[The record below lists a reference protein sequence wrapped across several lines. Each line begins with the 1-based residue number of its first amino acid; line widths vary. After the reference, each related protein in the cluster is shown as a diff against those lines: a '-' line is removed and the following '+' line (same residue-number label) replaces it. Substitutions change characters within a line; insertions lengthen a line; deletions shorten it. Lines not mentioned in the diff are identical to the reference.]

1 MSKIEILCCASCGA
15 SLAPRAMKCDFCDSI
30 NVVTTK
36 TNPLKLNAILSKQY
50 LNSEH
55 LSTDKV
61 VTALLHL
68 NLKNYEIA
76 KKLLELEIE
85 INPINADAYFYCAV
99 CFINGKRIKSL
110 AFSDI
115 KKTTQ
120 YINSAIQIK
129 DDAKCYFLSAIV
141 NYDFFEG
148 NGMLLPEPNY
158 NILLEKLTELKLE
171 DDDLEFLEN
180 HIIIPQNELFNQFTN
195 K

>member
-15 SLAPRAMKCDFCDSI
+15 SLAPKAMKCDFCDSI
-30 NVVTTK
+30 NVFTTK

-50 LNSEH
+50 LNSGK
-55 LSTDKV
+55 LINDKV
-61 VTALLHL
+61 NTALLHL

-85 INPINADAYFYCAV
+85 NNPINADGYFYCAI
-99 CFINGKRIKSL
+99 CYINGKRIKSL
-110 AFSDI
+110 ALSDI
-115 KKTTQ
+115 KKITQ

-129 DDAKCYFLSAIV
+129 DDAKYYFLSAII
-141 NYDFFEG
+141 NYEFFEG

-158 NILLEKLTELKLE
+158 LDLLEKMLELKLD
-171 DDDLEFLEN
+171 DDDLVFLEN
-180 HIIIPQNELFNQFTN
+180 NIIVPQNEFFNQFIN